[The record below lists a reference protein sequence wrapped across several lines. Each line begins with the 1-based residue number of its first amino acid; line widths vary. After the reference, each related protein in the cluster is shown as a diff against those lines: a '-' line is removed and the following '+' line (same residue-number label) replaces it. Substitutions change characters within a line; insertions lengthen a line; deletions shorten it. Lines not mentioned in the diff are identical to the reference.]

1 MGRDRTSE
9 KITLSTSV
17 LNRKQERL
25 ETLKRRLDKALAD
38 RTNMSENY
46 LSIGTKQ
53 KYQQLNDLIAK
64 LSFEIMVM
72 EGGTIK
78 DNHIAEWIND
88 NRWGY
93 QDPYTGEVRDFKVG
107 DRFNLDYGGREG
119 LERKDWET
127 PKEGLWGIGGRHQNW
142 IADPNDFENF
152 QTFEIEQIKNRIES
166 LQISRPGSKGLYQ
179 LEGESDEMFALRQ
192 QDHADKVW
200 VLNGEIIN
208 ERDWKPGA
216 EQMLRSDYLRSTDID
231 SHRSEH
237 NIMTN
242 SLIDSLKIRN
252 NESKRDLSLTNGTQ

>member
-1 MGRDRTSE
+1 MNRRQLERIRISSG
-9 KITLSTSV
+9 V
-17 LNRKQERL
+17 LAQKQKRL
-25 ETLKRRLDKALAD
+25 EGLKKTLNKVIAE

-46 LSIGTKQ
+46 LSIGSKL
-53 KYQQLNDLIAK
+53 KYQKLNDRIAK

-78 DNHIAEWIND
+78 DDHIAEWINK
-88 NRWGY
+88 NRWKY
-93 QDPYTGEVRDFKVG
+93 QNPYSGEVRDFKVG

-119 LERKDWET
+119 LERKDWEK
-127 PKEGLWGIGGRHQNW
+127 PGEGLWGIGGRHQNW

-166 LQISRPGSKGLYQ
+166 LQINQTGSNAIYQ
-179 LEGESDEMFALRQ
+179 LEGESDENFALRK

-200 VLNGEIIN
+200 VLNGEIID

-216 EQMLRSDYLRSTDID
+216 QQMLRSDYLRSTDLD
-231 SHRSEH
+231 SARSEH
-237 NIMTN
+237 NILTN
-242 SLIDSLKIRN
+242 SLIESLKIRN

>member
-1 MGRDRTSE
+1 MGRDRTQE
-9 KITLSTSV
+9 KINLSASV

-46 LSIGTKQ
+46 LTIGSQQ
-53 KYQQLNDLIAK
+53 KYQQLNDLISK

-78 DNHIAEWIND
+78 DNHIAEWINE
-88 NRWGY
+88 NRWQF

-119 LERKDWET
+119 IERKDWEK
-127 PKEGLWGIGGRHQNW
+127 PGEGLWGIGGRHQNW
-142 IADPNDFENF
+142 IADPNDETNY

-166 LQISRPGSKGLYQ
+166 LQISKLDNNIYQ
-179 LEGESDEMFALRQ
+179 LDGESDENFALRK
-192 QDHADKVW
+192 QDFADKVW
-200 VLNGEIIN
+200 VLDGEIIN

-216 EQMLRSDYLRSTDID
+216 QQMLRSDFLRSTDLD
-231 SHRSEH
+231 STRSEH

-242 SLIDSLKIRN
+242 SLIESLKIRN